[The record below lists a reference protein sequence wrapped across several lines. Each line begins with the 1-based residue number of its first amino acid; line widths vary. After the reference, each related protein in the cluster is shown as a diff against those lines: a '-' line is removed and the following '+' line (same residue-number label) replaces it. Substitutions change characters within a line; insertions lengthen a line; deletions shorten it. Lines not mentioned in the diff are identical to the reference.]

1 MNFIRIAVAF
11 APLVGR
17 QIHNGLKGPCEMELV
32 RVAYLVCDVCN
43 RQVGG
48 TQILAGFVNA
58 VGDQE
63 FLRAFAGHFLEKLAE
78 IAAVES

>member
-1 MNFIRIAVAF
+1 
-11 APLVGR
+11 
-17 QIHNGLKGPCEMELV
+17 MELV